1 MTVVRCPSLPIAIN
15 TEKGENKKKGR
26 KRKKKKTRGQKFWRM
41 REANDIQGVLSR
53 EKNKNRWEFLV

>member
-26 KRKKKKTRGQKFWRM
+26 KRKKKKTRGAKILENERSKRHSGGFGQ
-41 REANDIQGVLSR
+41 R
-53 EKNKNRWEFLV
+53 EK